1 MGHAYL
7 CSEITFANIND
18 YIIHNIIITVIVRS
32 PQARC
37 VECAGNAVTHYSNT
51 HLKWGV
57 YTTVK
62 ELIVHTTSVQ
72 HNIIVISENN
82 NTKAQQQS

>member
-1 MGHAYL
+1 MIFIVYSIVGHEKKIVGHAYL
-7 CSEITFANIND
+7 CSEIIFANIND

-51 HLKWGV
+51 H
-57 YTTVK
+57 
-62 ELIVHTTSVQ
+62 I
-72 HNIIVISENN
+72 
-82 NTKAQQQS
+82 